1 MESIRYQSLLQK
13 DKQPKQSSKWQLDN
27 VSKHRRSYTPGHYQR
42 HAVASSDIMS
52 KTFIVSSQHST
63 TSVYRLQNETIMKS
77 TTSGQHITTFSQGEE
92 PMSMEDELH
101 QETNYDISGLNC
113 VSITAAECVCQDERP
128 QKTYQEVDGY
138 ESGETKMTDVLRLCK
153 DCKNLYKKVRK
164 RKQPAMVTDPHT
176 TDPRPWYIKS
186 WMFVNQ
192 VSGRRSRKTLKRGLR
207 SVLRRLRDL
216 RISKCSPTA
225 RIYWTCCRLHLFLK
239 RNVRSCRERQKK
251 LLFKNQSGKKRK
263 HPNSGSTSRR
273 SKKAASSKQAEDTVP
288 QTGKKSH
295 KPYSF
300 VLDSSQ
306 EEETGPHIKRYKLE
320 IKNSGKKPLLTH
332 RKTLNSTSAGLTH
345 SPSSHSGSMMP
356 LDERGATGQPLVT
369 NTHVYDAIRPHV
381 QVGSFREQLEKL
393 NMGLLKSAIINE
405 N

>member
-192 VSGRRSRKTLKRGLR
+192 VSGRRSRKTLKSCGQINFYGPVHMPVVVTGLCC
-207 SVLRRLRDL
+207 
-216 RISKCSPTA
+216 KKNWTA
-225 RIYWTCCRLHLFLK
+225 
-239 RNVRSCRERQKK
+239 
-251 LLFKNQSGKKRK
+251 
-263 HPNSGSTSRR
+263 
-273 SKKAASSKQAEDTVP
+273 
-288 QTGKKSH
+288 
-295 KPYSF
+295 
-300 VLDSSQ
+300 
-306 EEETGPHIKRYKLE
+306 
-320 IKNSGKKPLLTH
+320 
-332 RKTLNSTSAGLTH
+332 
-345 SPSSHSGSMMP
+345 
-356 LDERGATGQPLVT
+356 LVWVCT
-369 NTHVYDAIRPHV
+369 NYEWV
-381 QVGSFREQLEKL
+381 
-393 NMGLLKSAIINE
+393 SAIADDY
-405 N
+405 